1 MNELC
6 SFRVLQRGTLY
17 HLTIEAKNLF
27 KMDRFLHNLDI
38 NEKKIRYPWQSKVI
52 HVPTRHARK
61 DRVKNILLLIYYE
74 HVHFFC
80 GKQGS

>member
-6 SFRVLQRGTLY
+6 SFRVLQWGTLY

-38 NEKKIRYPWQSKVI
+38 NEKEMLSVAIQSYTCTYR
-52 HVPTRHARK
+52 HVRK
-61 DRVKNILLLIYYE
+61 YRVKNILLLIYYE
-74 HVHFFC
+74 NVHFFA
-80 GKQGS
+80 GIQES